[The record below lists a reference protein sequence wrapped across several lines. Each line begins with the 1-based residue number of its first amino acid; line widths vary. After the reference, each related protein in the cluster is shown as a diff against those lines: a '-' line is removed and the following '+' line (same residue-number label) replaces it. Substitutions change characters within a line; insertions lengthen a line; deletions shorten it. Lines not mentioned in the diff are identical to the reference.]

1 MKNKFGWEI
10 KKIGDVCDVFNG
22 GTPDTTVKEYWD
34 GDNLWITPKDMG
46 KLTSKFVDKTERKLT
61 DDGVKNSSA
70 RLLPINSVIMSSRAP
85 IGHLAIN
92 TLPICTNQGCKG
104 MVPKKGLNSNYLY
117 YFLSNSVQLL
127 NDIGSGATF
136 KEISGTKLS
145 TVKIPVPPLPTQHQI
160 VSELDALSEIISKK
174 KQQIE
179 ELDNLAQATFYDM
192 FGDPVTN
199 EKGLPILFWNKIF
212 NTTTGKLN
220 ANAMCDDG
228 IYPFFTCSK
237 QEYRINEYAFD
248 CEALLLAGNNAT
260 ANYDVKHYKGKFN
273 AYQRTYILTL
283 KNSEWEYPIFKFQLE
298 DKLEHLQ
305 QQSIGANTKY
315 LTLTI
320 LNKLS
325 FILPPKQL
333 QREFSKKIES
343 IESQKSL
350 IIQSI
355 AEVQQLFDYTM
366 DKYFN

>member
-61 DDGVKNSSA
+61 DEGVKNSSA

-127 NDIGSGATF
+127 NDLGSGTTF

-179 ELDNLAQATFYDM
+179 ELDKLAQATFYDM

-199 EKGLPILFWNKIF
+199 EKGWEVVPFTDVLVLKRGYDLPVQNREIGNIPIMASNGILGYHNKFMVKGPGVITGRSGTLGQVHYIKEDFWPL
-212 NTTTGKLN
+212 NTAL
-220 ANAMCDDG
+220 
-228 IYPFFTCSK
+228 YSK
-237 QEYRINEYAFD
+237 NMN
-248 CEALLLAGNNAT
+248 GNNSI
-260 ANYDVKHYKGKFN
+260 
-273 AYQRTYILTL
+273 YILYLLRNFQVERFARGAGVPTL
-283 KNSEWEYPIFKFQLE
+283 NRNLVHDELIIKTPI
-298 DKLEHLQ
+298 
-305 QQSIGANTKY
+305 SIQNQFAA
-315 LTLTI
+315 
-320 LNKLS
+320 
-325 FILPPKQL
+325 
-333 QREFSKKIES
+333 KIES
-343 IESQKSL
+343 IENQKILINQSL
-350 IIQSI
+350 LD
-355 AEVQQLFDYTM
+355 VQQLFDYTM

>member
-1 MKNKFGWEI
+1 MGQSPSSETYNDYEGLPFFQGNADFGEI
-10 KKIGDVCDVFNG
+10 YPKIRMYCTQPSKYAKKDDV
-22 GTPDTTVKEYWD
+22 
-34 GDNLWITPKDMG
+34 LI
-46 KLTSKFVDKTERKLT
+46 
-61 DDGVKNSSA
+61 
-70 RLLPINSVIMSSRAP
+70 SVRAP
-85 IGHLAIN
+85 IGAVNISNCDCCIGRGLASVRAIENISIN
-92 TLPICTNQGCKG
+92 KYLFYLLFSAKEKLNKQGT
-104 MVPKKGLNSNYLY
+104 
-117 YFLSNSVQLL
+117 
-127 NDIGSGATF
+127 GSTF
-136 KEISGTKLS
+136 KAITKDVLF
-145 TVKIPVPPLPTQHQI
+145 KLECYNYPFPTQHQI

-174 KQQIE
+174 KLQLE
-179 ELDNLAQATFYDM
+179 ELDKLAQATFYDM

-199 EKGLPILFWNKIF
+199 EKGLPILFWDKIF

-237 QEYRINEYAFD
+237 QEYRINDYAFD

-273 AYQRTYILTL
+273 AYQRTYVLTL
-283 KNSEWEYPIFKFQLE
+283 KNSEWEYSIFKFQLE

-305 QQSIGANTKY
+305 QHSIGANTKY

-333 QREFSKKIES
+333 QREFTQKIES
-343 IESQKSL
+343 IENQKAL
-350 IIQSI
+350 INQSI
-355 AEVQQLFDYTM
+355 GDIQQLFDYTM